1 MTLSQALP
9 EDLGGEGRG
18 KPRSHVISSSPPP
31 SLSFHKRLA
40 CGKSWLQ
47 RANFR
52 RERVTGAACGRQKQA
67 AASCLRLLSPHPL
80 KRQRKTAPPA
90 APSPLPSAAI
100 SPAHPCPLPRALR
113 PFQPPPPQ
121 KRHQNPNL
129 RKGSC
134 ACGSLLPPARCS
146 SQIFSL
152 SSPGFAPRGLQRG
165 CPPAAPPGF
174 GTVPKCAGSAPV
186 QLSQGWCRLIQQ

>member
-31 SLSFHKRLA
+31 SPSFNKLPA
-40 CGKSWLQ
+40 CSKSWLQ

-52 RERVTGAACGRQKQA
+52 QERVTGAACGRQKQA
-67 AASCLRLLSPHPL
+67 AASCLRLLSPHPP
-80 KRQRKTAPPA
+80 KRQRKTAPPVA
-90 APSPLPSAAI
+90 LSPLPRAAI
-100 SPAHPCPLPRALR
+100 SPAHPCPLPGELCGHFSR
-113 PFQPPPPQ
+113 
-121 KRHQNPNL
+121 RHQNPNL
-129 RKGSC
+129 RKGSR

-152 SSPGFAPRGLQRG
+152 SSPGFAPRGSPKGVSTCRQPLL
-165 CPPAAPPGF
+165 PLPALAPSPN
-174 GTVPKCAGSAPV
+174 APV
-186 QLSQGWCRLIQQ
+186 LLLCSSPRGGAG